1 MNYHFFIDEKFV
13 NDFVADALQ
22 IDSDQVFIAV
32 SSRPL
37 RFITNPA
44 VLYFKNH
51 ESELI
56 PIVEKITDKDSV
68 YVHWFT
74 IPIMQLI
81 DKLPTSTAVYLMFY
95 GGDFFES
102 GFPLGKNRVLDNFL
116 FDPLTREYHQN
127 LYTLNTKNYLQ
138 ERLEKAIATGNR
150 KNMLHTW
157 LQNIQLRRRWL
168 KGYLFEQEWQAR
180 KRFLNRITAVCHWN
194 HFDIKLLEQLYAV
207 KLNQRYFI
215 YNVGLQNVEH
225 TGQRIEKETC
235 TIWLGNSDT
244 PTNNHL
250 DALKA
255 LSHFQHEDIE
265 IICPLNYGN
274 KSYGDL
280 IEKTGKQ
287 LFGEKFVALRD
298 YLDRDT
304 YYNLMDKT
312 NVAVMFH
319 NRGQAGGNVLAFLK
333 KGIKVY
339 MKTESSIY
347 LYLSELGLTLHPANE
362 IRNESFNSFRK
373 PDSEA
378 DKLRNLEIMNSTIG
392 DDQIRRQAFNNL
404 LTTPHYGSE

>member
-32 SSRPL
+32 SSSPL
-37 RFITNPA
+37 RFITIPA
-44 VLYFKNH
+44 VLHFKNY

-56 PIVEKITDKDSV
+56 PIVEKITENDSV

-74 IPIMQLI
+74 PSIMRLI
-81 DKLPTSTAVYLMFY
+81 DKLPSSSGVYLMFY

-102 GFPLGKNRVLDNFL
+102 GFPPGKNLVLDNFL
-116 FDPLTREYHQN
+116 FDPLTREYCQSN
-127 LYTLNTKNYLQ
+127 YALKTKIFLR

-150 KNMLHTW
+150 KNVLHTW
-157 LQNIQLRRRWL
+157 IQNLQLKRRWL
-168 KGYLFEQEWQAR
+168 KGYLFEQERTAR
-180 KRFLNRITAVCHWN
+180 KRFLNRVSAVCHWN
-194 HFDIKLLEQLYAV
+194 HFDIKLLEKLYAV

-225 TGQRIEKETC
+225 TEQRIEKETC

-244 PTNNHL
+244 STNNHL
-250 DALKA
+250 DALEV
-255 LSHFQHEDIE
+255 LSQFKHEDIE

-280 IEKTGKQ
+280 IERTGKH
-287 LFGEKFVALRD
+287 LFGEKFVPLRD

-333 KGIKVY
+333 KGVKVY
-339 MKTESSIY
+339 MKNESSIY
-347 LYLSELGLTLHPANE
+347 LYLNELGLTLHPANE
-362 IRNESFNSFRK
+362 IRNETFNSFRK
-373 PDSEA
+373 QDNEA
-378 DKLRNLEIMNSTIG
+378 DKLGNLEILNSSIG
-392 DDQIRRQAFNNL
+392 DNEKRMDALKRIL
-404 LTTPHYGSE
+404 LNAK